1 MNPQTQMKKIISSLL
16 ILLILTSTTI
26 EAAVTVDGS
35 GGVNNSSTDIPE
47 GFTAVPAV
55 PANILIGGGNQASA
69 QNTGLGNQYDSRNL
83 NQAEVNRQIQ
93 NSTLATRATT
103 TTQQNNPAANGV
115 AGMASCLG
123 SQILAQ
129 AIVGAATSIA
139 SNVAGQATDML
150 LNVPVAESGS
160 TGAAVKTETSA
171 RVGTNVSIFGIGI
184 PAFPSWDA
192 MGYCIVN
199 TMIIYIADSTIQWI
213 NTGFEGNPA
222 FLNNPDQ
229 FFEDLANQEKVAFLQ
244 GLAYGVNSS
253 VCGVFK
259 NSVVSAILS
268 RYGQNQQN
276 MYNQG
281 YQNGGYNA
289 GYGQNGPISSCPF
302 DQTPGKLN
310 AFMTGSFNEGGG
322 WDTWFQVT
330 QNPMSNPYETYFAA
344 NDRMNQQV
352 QAVQISQNRELT
364 WNNGYLSFRKCE
376 NGEKDKSKCS
386 ITTPG
391 TVIQNQLNSTLNL
404 GKNRLVLA
412 EKFDQ
417 VVTAVVDQLITTA
430 LDKALDRESYS
441 SSQSSSQYSNTN
453 QYNNQYNGGMGATST
468 YNQPQYVPYG
478 TTTFATTTGRVIY
491 KN

>member
-1 MNPQTQMKKIISSLL
+1 MP
-16 ILLILTSTTI
+16 
-26 EAAVTVDGS
+26 
-35 GGVNNSSTDIPE
+35 
-47 GFTAVPAV
+47 
-55 PANILIGGGNQASA
+55 
-69 QNTGLGNQYDSRNL
+69 
-83 NQAEVNRQIQ
+83 
-93 NSTLATRATT
+93 
-103 TTQQNNPAANGV
+103 
-115 AGMASCLG
+115 
-123 SQILAQ
+123 
-129 AIVGAATSIA
+129 AIVGAATK
-139 SNVAGQATDML
+139 VAGDLVGKASDTL

-160 TGAAVKTETSA
+160 VGGAVKTDVSA

-184 PAFPSWDA
+184 PAFPSWDS

-222 FLNNPDQ
+222 FLNNPNQ

-268 RYGQNQQN
+268 RYGKNQQN
-276 MYNQG
+276 MYGQQG
-281 YQNGGYNA
+281 YQNGGYNS
-289 GYGQNGPISSCPF
+289 GYGQNGAISACPF

-310 AFMTGSFNEGGG
+310 AFMTGGFNQGGG
-322 WDTWFQVT
+322 WDTWFQVS
-330 QNPMSNPYETYFAA
+330 QNPMSNPYDTYFLA

-352 QAVQISQNRELT
+352 EAVQLSQNRELT

-430 LDKALDRESYS
+430 LDKALDQNSYN
-441 SSQSSSQYSNTN
+441 SSQGSSQYSNSN
-453 QYNNQYNGGMGATST
+453 QYNNQYNAFGTST
-468 YNQPQYVPYG
+468 YNQPQYIPYG
-478 TTTFATTTGRVIY
+478 TTTYATTSGRIVY
-491 KN
+491 

>member
-1 MNPQTQMKKIISSLL
+1 
-16 ILLILTSTTI
+16 
-26 EAAVTVDGS
+26 
-35 GGVNNSSTDIPE
+35 
-47 GFTAVPAV
+47 
-55 PANILIGGGNQASA
+55 
-69 QNTGLGNQYDSRNL
+69 YDSRNL

-93 NSTLATRATT
+93 NSTLTTKATT
-103 TTQQNNPAANGV
+103 TTAAQQNNPV
-115 AGMASCLG
+115 AKGATGIASCLG
-123 SQILAQ
+123 SQIIAK
-129 AIVGAATSIA
+129 AIVGVATQVA
-139 SNVAGQATDML
+139 SKALSGATDML

-160 TGAAVKTETSA
+160 TGAAVKMETSA
-171 RVGTNVSIFGIGI
+171 RVGGNISIFGIGI

-222 FLNNPDQ
+222 FLNNPNQ

-268 RYGQNQQN
+268 RYGKNQQN
-276 MYNQG
+276 MYGQQG
-281 YQNGGYNA
+281 YQNGGYNG
-289 GYGQNGPISSCPF
+289 GYGQNGAISACPF

-310 AFMTGSFNEGGG
+310 AFMNGGFNQGGG
-322 WDTWFQVT
+322 WDTWFQVS
-330 QNPMSNPYETYFAA
+330 QNPMSNPYDTYFAA

-352 QAVQISQNRELT
+352 QAVQLSQNRELN

-430 LDKALDRESYS
+430 LDKALDQNSYS
-441 SSQSSSQYSNTN
+441 SSQGSSQYSNSN
-453 QYNNQYNGGMGATST
+453 QYNRQYNTGSGTST
-468 YNQPQYVPYG
+468 YVQPQYVPYG
-478 TTTFATTTGRVIY
+478 TTTYATTSGRIIY
-491 KN
+491 GN

>member
-1 MNPQTQMKKIISSLL
+1 MKKIISSLL
-16 ILLILTSTTI
+16 IVLIIASTTV
-26 EAAVTVDGS
+26 EAAVTIGS
-35 GGVNNSSTDIPE
+35 TGDANNLDSTTYVPPNNK
-47 GFTAVPAV
+47 AVPV
-55 PANILIGGGNQASA
+55 TPANILVGGNQAGA

-83 NQAEVNRQIQ
+83 NQVEVNRQIQ
-93 NSTLATRATT
+93 NSTLATKATTT
-103 TTQQNNPAANGV
+103 TTQQANPASKGATGI
-115 AGMASCLG
+115 ASCLG

-129 AIVGAATSIA
+129 AIVGAATKVA
-139 SNVAGQATDML
+139 SDLIGGATDTL
-150 LNVPVAESGS
+150 LNVPTAESGS
-160 TGAAVKTETSA
+160 VGGTIKTDVSA
-171 RVGTNVSIFGIGI
+171 KVGTNVSIFGIGI
-184 PAFPSWDA
+184 PAFPSWDS

-222 FLNNPDQ
+222 FLNNPNQ

-268 RYGQNQQN
+268 RYGKNQQN
-276 MYNQG
+276 MYGQQG
-281 YQNGGYNA
+281 YQNGGYNGGYGD
-289 GYGQNGPISSCPF
+289 GYGQNGAMNACPF
-302 DQTPGKLN
+302 DQAPGKLN
-310 AFMTGSFNEGGG
+310 AFMTGGFNQGGG

-330 QNPMSNPYETYFAA
+330 QNPMSNPYDTYFAA
-344 NDRMNQQV
+344 NDRINQQV
-352 QAVQISQNRELT
+352 QAVQLSQNRELN

-417 VVTAVVDQLITTA
+417 VVTAVVDQLITVA
-430 LDKALDRESYS
+430 IDKALDQNSYS
-441 SSQSSSQYSNTN
+441 SNQGSDQYSNSN
-453 QYNNQYNGGMGATST
+453 QYNNQYNAFSTST
-468 YNQPQYVPYG
+468 YVQPQYIPFG
-478 TTTFATTTGRVIY
+478 TTTYATTTRGRIVY
-491 KN
+491 